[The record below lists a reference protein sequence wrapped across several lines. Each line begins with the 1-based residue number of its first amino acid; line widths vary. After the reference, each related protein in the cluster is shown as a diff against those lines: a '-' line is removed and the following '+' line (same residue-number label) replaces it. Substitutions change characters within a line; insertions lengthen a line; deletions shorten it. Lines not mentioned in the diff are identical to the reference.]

1 MKLTACIRLPCVLV
15 AMVLLLS
22 GCTSNTAPKIIIELS
37 YISTSSSAKLHYV
50 NVISGG
56 DKFHWYGVYSGEK
69 KTITL
74 YPGAQSDNKI
84 TLFYQ
89 FAANK
94 QKQTW
99 EGDEVQSE
107 LGYRIQIAIHENGE
121 ITEQSCSLPCNLTP

>member
-1 MKLTACIRLPCVLV
+1 MMLTASTRLSCVLV
-15 AMVLLLS
+15 VMVLLLS
-22 GCTSNTAPKIIIELS
+22 GCIPNTVPKVVIELS
-37 YISTSSSAKLHYV
+37 YISTFSSAKLHYV
-50 NVISGG
+50 SVISGE

-74 YPGAQSDNKI
+74 YPGAQSDNKV

-89 FAANK
+89 ISSEK

-99 EGDEVQSE
+99 EGTEVQSE

-121 ITEQSCSLPCNLTP
+121 ITEQSCSLPCKLNQ